1 MKSLAIS
8 AMKRENVGKSNSK
21 ALRNQG
27 NIPCVL
33 YGGEKQ
39 VTFYAHENDFRKLVY
54 TPNTFLIELDVD
66 GNKTKAV
73 MQDIQFHP
81 VTEKILHIDF
91 LEVFES
97 KPVTVSLPVI
107 LNGIAIGVR
116 NGGNL
121 LFRRPKIITKGL
133 VANLPDA
140 INIDIEHLTIGMFV
154 YIKDISIEGCQ
165 FLAPP
170 NSVVV
175 GVKTARAAIEDEI
188 EAEEGE
194 AEEGEAEEGE
204 GEAKKDESA
213 QDKEKSGATKD
224 EASAAE

>member
-1 MKSLAIS
+1 MKTLAIS
-8 AMKRENVGKSNSK
+8 VKERLNVGKTNTR

-27 NIPCVL
+27 NVPCVL

-54 TPNTFLIELDVD
+54 TQDTFVVDLDVD
-66 GNKTKAV
+66 GKKTKAI

-91 LEVFES
+91 LEVFDN
-97 KPVTVSLPVI
+97 KPITVSLPVV
-107 LNGIAIGVR
+107 LSGVAIGVK

-121 LFRRPKIITKGL
+121 MFRRPKIITKGL
-133 VANLPDA
+133 VSNLPEA
-140 INIDIEHLTIGMFV
+140 INIDIENLKIGMFI
-154 YIKDISIEGCQ
+154 YIKDVVIEGAE

-175 GVKTARAAIEDEI
+175 GVKTARAAIVEEEI
-188 EAEEGE
+188 V
-194 AEEGEAEEGE
+194 EEGE
-204 GEAKKDESA
+204 GEEGEGEGTDSASDAKSSEA
-213 QDKEKSGATKD
+213 PAT
-224 EASAAE
+224 E

>member
-1 MKSLAIS
+1 MKTLAIS
-8 AMKRENVGKSNSK
+8 VKARPKVGKSSTR

-27 NIPCVL
+27 NVPCVL

-54 TPNTFLIELDVD
+54 TPDTFLVELDIE
-66 GNKTKAV
+66 GSKTKAV

-81 VTEKILHIDF
+81 VTDKILHIDF
-91 LEVFES
+91 LEVFDN

-107 LNGIAIGVR
+107 LQGIALGVR

-121 LFRRPKIITKGL
+121 LFRRPKIVTKGL
-133 VANLPDA
+133 ISNLPDSIS
-140 INIDIEHLTIGMFV
+140 INVEDLAIGMFV
-154 YIKDISIEGCQ
+154 YIKDLSIDGCE

-175 GVKTARAAIEDEI
+175 GVKTARTAILETVDNEEDVESP
-188 EAEEGE
+188 EESENSSSNAEEKK
-194 AEEGEAEEGE
+194 EGDSSEN
-204 GEAKKDESA
+204 KES
-213 QDKEKSGATKD
+213 
-224 EASAAE
+224 